1 MNNQPIER
9 IENSFVF
16 SFCRRE
22 NSSAPS
28 SDCEMH
34 YSEEATFYS
43 TAVSN
48 VCTALCVLT
57 SENRLLTVM
66 HLTI

>member
-1 MNNQPIER
+1 MNDDKVKQITKTQKVSVSCTNKA
-9 IENSFVF
+9 S
-16 SFCRRE
+16 
-22 NSSAPS
+22 PS

-43 TAVSN
+43 TAVSY
-48 VCTALCVLT
+48 VCTALCVLP

-66 HLTI
+66 HLMI